1 MDLSLELLSSCLA
14 DYIQE
19 ELTLKNFN
27 AKKLV
32 DTKVTQILQE
42 IQNVLAKEDL
52 SDFQIVEEIVCIF
65 EKNKL
70 SAGGCHDFG

>member
-32 DTKVTQILQE
+32 DTKAAQILQ
-42 IQNVLAKEDL
+42 
-52 SDFQIVEEIVCIF
+52 
-65 EKNKL
+65 
-70 SAGGCHDFG
+70 

>member
-1 MDLSLELLSSCLA
+1 MDLHSELLSSCLA

-32 DTKVTQILQE
+32 DTKATQILQE
-42 IQNVLAKEDL
+42 IQNVLEKEDL

>member
-32 DTKVTQILQE
+32 DTKATQILKE
-42 IQNVLAKEDL
+42 IQIVLAKEDL

>member
-19 ELTLKNFN
+19 QLEMKDFN

-32 DTKVTQILQE
+32 DTKAAQILQE
-42 IQNVLAKEDL
+42 IQNVLEKEDL

>member
-14 DYIQE
+14 EYIQE
-19 ELTLKNFN
+19 ELISKNLN

-32 DTKVTQILQE
+32 NTKATQILQE
-42 IQNVLAKEDL
+42 IQNVLEKEDL

>member
-32 DTKVTQILQE
+32 DTKATRILQE
-42 IQNVLAKEDL
+42 IQNVLEKEDL